1 MHRIISRQR
10 QRAALY
16 GWIKWTPVLAF
27 PFSLMFFDAWLNIE
41 TRNNDYA
48 VGRLSS
54 QVRSL
59 TSELEH
65 VRVLRAQQEN
75 LGDLGAKAPNI
86 GLVEP
91 NPNQVVTVR
100 WDGQW
105 RERAPQAPFAL
116 ARAQGTIDAGTAAAP
131 VQPLIAPKA
140 PVQPESASQHPMTG
154 PVPAPSTP
162 ETSGLVPALA
172 SIESL
177 EEAKLLGTVVME

>member
-10 QRAALY
+10 RRAALY
-16 GWIKWTPVLAF
+16 GWIKWMPVLAF

-48 VGRLSS
+48 VGRLSG

-59 TSELEH
+59 TGELEH
-65 VRVLRAQQEN
+65 MRVLRAQQEN

-116 ARAQGTIDAGTAAAP
+116 ARAQGTIGIAP
-131 VQPLIAPKA
+131 VSAPIQPVSAP
-140 PVQPESASQHPMTG
+140 QHPMTDPAPASSTPIAAV
-154 PVPAPSTP
+154 PVPAF
-162 ETSGLVPALA
+162 A
-172 SIESL
+172 SIESI
-177 EEAKLLGTVVME
+177 EEAKLLGTVIME

>member
-16 GWIKWTPVLAF
+16 GWIKWMPVLAF

-54 QVRSL
+54 QVRTL

-116 ARAQGTIDAGTAAAP
+116 ARAQGTIDAGTASTP
-131 VQPLIAPKA
+131 VQA
-140 PVQPESASQHPMTG
+140 ESTPQHPMSN
-154 PVPAPSTP
+154 PVPAPSLP
-162 ETSGLVPALA
+162 DAAGAAPALA
-172 SIESL
+172 SIESI